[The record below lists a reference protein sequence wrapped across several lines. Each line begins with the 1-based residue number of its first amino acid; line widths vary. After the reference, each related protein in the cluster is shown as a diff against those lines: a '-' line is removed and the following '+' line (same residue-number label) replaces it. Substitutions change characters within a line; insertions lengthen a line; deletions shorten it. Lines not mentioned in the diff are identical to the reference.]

1 MPTVDVILLGW
12 NDAPSLPKVL
22 QSLKEQTAEPQR
34 IIYVDDDST
43 DDSREIAESF
53 DVDVI
58 IRLKRKKR
66 VYGGFPILTENVN
79 AGLREVK
86 RDNPDFF
93 MVAAGDVVLER
104 CYIEKLLNRFELDEK
119 LVIASGVIEGEH
131 NVPTAPRGAGRMHCM
146 SWWEKHIK
154 WYPFGFL
161 WESYAPYKAQSL
173 GYRTRSF
180 SDIRMV
186 ALRPTRPYKPIY
198 GYAMRQ
204 LGYHP
209 LYAILRCFMGFLY
222 KPENGVTMLR
232 TYRTKSDILEP
243 IDPDLA
249 RWIKHEQMKHLLQYL
264 SSPAMISQ
272 KLRNLRVRLGGF
284 SG

>member
-1 MPTVDVILLGW
+1 MLLGW
-12 NDAPSLPKVL
+12 NNGQHLPLVLKSLTN
-22 QSLKEQTAEPQR
+22 QTYPTW
-34 IIYVDDDST
+34 IVYVDDDST
-43 DDSREIAESF
+43 DNSVEIARRF
-53 DVDVI
+53 GVDKI
-58 IRLKRKKR
+58 IVLKRKKR

-79 AGLREVK
+79 TGLKEIK
-86 RDNPDFF
+86 RYDPDFF

-104 CYIEKLLNRFELDEK
+104 RYIEKLLNRFELDEN

-131 NVPTAPRGAGRMHCM
+131 NIPTAPRGAGRMHRM

-161 WESYAPYKAQSL
+161 WESYAPFKAQSL

-180 SDIRMV
+180 RDIHMI

-209 LYAILRCFMGFLY
+209 LYAILRCFMSFLY

-232 TYRTKSDILEP
+232 TYMLKLPVFDKK
-243 IDPDLA
+243 LA
-249 RWIKHEQMKHLLQYL
+249 IWIRYKQTKHLMQHILHPKYVLSCLQK
-264 SSPAMISQ
+264 AIH
-272 KLRNLRVRLGGF
+272 F
-284 SG
+284 SI